1 MSEHTARNSRAVL
14 IYGIT
19 KDGKRFRPS
28 DWVERFCGVLAPYS
42 QNSEKQSIMKRQNT
56 VMYSDLVFP
65 ISVNEER
72 VVIALNKLE
81 VIEPMAWTFVKG
93 FITGNNLK
101 VKHLTELEIK
111 KYLS

>member
-1 MSEHTARNSRAVL
+1 MSFPFDRVRL
-14 IYGIT
+14 
-19 KDGKRFRPS
+19 
-28 DWVERFCGVLAPYS
+28 L
-42 QNSEKQSIMKRQNT
+42 IMKRKHT

-72 VVIALNKLE
+72 VVIAFNKLE

-93 FITGNNLK
+93 FITDNNLK
-101 VKHLTELEIK
+101 VKHLTKLEIK

>member
-1 MSEHTARNSRAVL
+1 MSEHTGRNGKAVL
-14 IYGIT
+14 IFGIT
-19 KDGKRFRPS
+19 KDGLRFRPS

-42 QNSEKQSIMKRQNT
+42 QNSEKQLIMKRQNT

-72 VVIALNKLE
+72 VVIAFDKLE
-81 VIEPMAWTFVKG
+81 IIEPMAWTFVKS
-93 FITGNNLK
+93 FITDNNLK
-101 VKHLTELEIK
+101 VKHLTKLEIK

>member
-14 IYGIT
+14 IFGIT
-19 KDGKRFRPS
+19 KDGLRFRPS

-42 QNSEKQSIMKRQNT
+42 QNSKKQSIMNRQNT

-81 VIEPMAWTFVKG
+81 IIEPMAWTFVKG
-93 FITGNNLK
+93 FITDNSLK

-111 KYLS
+111 KYLP

>member
-1 MSEHTARNSRAVL
+1 
-14 IYGIT
+14 
-19 KDGKRFRPS
+19 
-28 DWVERFCGVLAPYS
+28 
-42 QNSEKQSIMKRQNT
+42 
-56 VMYSDLVFP
+56 MYSDLVFP
-65 ISVNEER
+65 ITVNEER
-72 VVIALNKLE
+72 AVIALNKLE

>member
-1 MSEHTARNSRAVL
+1 MSEHTAKNSRAVL
-14 IYGIT
+14 IFGIT
-19 KDGKRFRPS
+19 KDGLRFRPS

-42 QNSEKQSIMKRQNT
+42 QKSEKQSIMNRRNT
-56 VMYSDLVFP
+56 VMYSELVFP
-65 ISVNEER
+65 ITVNEER

-93 FITGNNLK
+93 FITDNNLK
-101 VKHLTELEIK
+101 AKHLTELEIK